1 MDGNNAQN
9 RISEL
14 ITELSECREDER
26 NAQNQIL
33 QVISVA
39 GTILGILFG
48 ASYLND
54 EKEKPFIVF
63 QNLSMSET
71 GYISQFCNKVN
82 EITTYSRV
90 MFWLSLLIFFTAFA
104 YIMVLGINNILRYY
118 YIQNL
123 EDRLHELIPASYDDT
138 NRGDFLHWNAYIAP
152 IITQNVKHIT
162 STHTALNF
170 ACYVAATCFAILFS
184 MGMILSL
191 FLEIETR
198 EWFDYGMIVAA
209 LIVMILTF
217 LLFLRTS
224 FKARD
229 VAQFAWDMA
238 HENQKIR
245 LKGELQNLY
254 GKSEYFKHTLQY
266 LIYPKRQDWQK
277 PLLIVLGFIYGIILM
292 DIIITPTN
300 VLRLVVVLIVF
311 DFLAYQA
318 RYQINDIRGLKEDK
332 EAGCTNRLL
341 LNYID
346 NPGHA
351 IKISFVVAIMK
362 MIACIV
368 ITLFWGGVIRNILLV
383 SLAILFVSTILYE
396 AARAKKRIYRVFI
409 LVGVGY
415 PLRFFVGFFSVVSL
429 KMVTNIASVVCFILA
444 LWAYGVFSSILAWT
458 DEVVKRMQEFKK
470 NYNSFPISYEK
481 KHFKHIQNLISERY
495 ILGENHP
502 VNGKIMP
509 LREKGRLRD
518 PWNLT
523 MVLCMTCLCFLACLK
538 KIPLNLFIMEFLIL
552 VIYIINIYLRYE
564 RKAILMCL
572 SWGCIIGK
580 AVVGVLSYKIPIWY
594 PLFSIIQIIVTITY
608 FMLMYQPQIKKID
621 YKQLFLKLKYGI
633 MIKVIGEYAFNIMNN
648 KKIEENKHK
657 SL

>member
-1 MDGNNAQN
+1 METGDAQN
-9 RISEL
+9 RINEL
-14 ITELSECREDER
+14 IAELNDCREDER
-26 NAQNQIL
+26 NTQNQIL
-33 QVISVA
+33 EVISVA
-39 GTILGILFG
+39 GTVLGILFS

-54 EKEKPFIVF
+54 EKNRCITIFTNIG
-63 QNLSMSET
+63 NNST
-71 GYISQFCNKVN
+71 NYIYKFCNMLNANV
-82 EITTYSRV
+82 TYARI
-90 MFWLSLLIFFTAFA
+90 MFWLSLLIFCTAFA
-104 YIMVLGINNILRYY
+104 YIIVLGTNNILRYY
-118 YIQNL
+118 YIQSL
-123 EDRLHELIPASYDDT
+123 EDRLHELISNTPDD
-138 NRGDFLHWNAYIAP
+138 NGRGSFLHWNAYNAP
-152 IITQNVKHIT
+152 IITRNINHIT
-162 STHTALNF
+162 SSHTALIYF
-170 ACYVAATCFAILFS
+170 SYSVATCCAILFS
-184 MGMILSL
+184 IAMVTSL
-191 FLEIETR
+191 FLEITPKKR
-198 EWFDYGMIVAA
+198 FDYMTV
-209 LIVMILTF
+209 LIIIILMLLTAF
-217 LLFLRTS
+217 LFIRTS
-224 FKARD
+224 SKAKE
-229 VAQFAWDMA
+229 VAQFAWDTA

-245 LKGELQNLY
+245 LEGDSYNLY
-254 GKSEYFKHTLQY
+254 GKSKSFKRTLLY
-266 LIYPKRQDWQK
+266 LIYPKKQDLQK
-277 PLLIVLGFIYGIILM
+277 PILIILGFAYGIILS
-292 DIIITPTN
+292 DTTTN
-300 VLRLVVVLIVF
+300 LMYIWRLMFILIVF

-341 LNYID
+341 LNDID

-362 MIACIV
+362 IIACIV

-396 AARAKKRIYRVFI
+396 AARAQKRTYRVFI

-470 NYNSFPISYEK
+470 SYNSFPISYEK
-481 KHFKHIQNLISERY
+481 KHFKYIQNLISERY

-523 MVLCMTCLCFLACLK
+523 MVLCMTCLCFLTCLK
-538 KIPLNLFIMEFLIL
+538 KIPLNLFIIEFLIL
-552 VIYIINIYLRYE
+552 VTYIINIYLRYE
-564 RKAILMCL
+564 RKVILMCL

-580 AVVGVLSYKIPIWY
+580 AVVGVLFYKIPIWY

-621 YKQLFLKLKYGI
+621 YKQFFLKLKYGI

-648 KKIEENKHK
+648 EKIEENKHK